1 MKKIILLSQMCVLC
15 FITFGQNLSYRAGN
29 CKTKSDFCP
38 KIALFHETS
47 YNFAGLGINSV
58 NLDIVLLCNRSNIL
72 SLRTGINYF
81 SFPKIYSAGIPLEID
96 FMIGRGAWM
105 FECGLGLDYL
115 YFYKNYSA
123 LQGQFSSNVSY
134 LSAMGRIG
142 VRYEKING
150 LFFRAG
156 YNPHCSIMNT
166 YQELEPISKHR
177 FLHMASIGLGYTF
190 NN

>member
-1 MKKIILLSQMCVLC
+1 M
-15 FITFGQNLSYRAGN
+15 RAGN
-29 CKTKSDFCP
+29 CKTKSNFCP

-58 NLDIVLLCNRSNIL
+58 NVDIILLCNRSYMA
-72 SLRTGINYF
+72 SVRTGINYF
-81 SFPKIYSAGIPLEID
+81 SFPKIYSAGVPLEFN

-105 FECGLGLDYL
+105 FEMGLGINYL
-115 YFYKNYSA
+115 YCYQNYSKA
-123 LQGQFSSNVSY
+123 LGTFKDNVSFG
-134 LSAMGRIG
+134 AVTGRVG

-156 YNPHCSIMNT
+156 YNPQCT
-166 YQELEPISKHR
+166 VLGFEDLEPISQHR
-177 FLHMASIGLGYTF
+177 VLHMASVGIGYTF